1 MHSVASRS
9 ALDKADC
16 LTDTSNDRNRS
27 ARFGNLTASADE
39 PDIGARGPRTLFVRR
54 GRLYSGT
61 GGSSR

>member
-1 MHSVASRS
+1 M
-9 ALDKADC
+9 DKADC
-16 LTDTSNDRNRS
+16 LTDTSNDTNRS
-27 ARFGNLTASADE
+27 ARFGNLTVSADE